1 MIIDA
6 ISKFGPWLWFAGAV
20 ALLTLETI
28 VPGVHF
34 MWFGVAAAIVG
45 VLALLLPI
53 TWTWQMILFA
63 LIAVAT
69 VFWVRRYA
77 DPKLVKS
84 DEPSLNVRGSQY
96 IGRTVVVDDAI
107 VNGRGKVRIGDTTW
121 GAEGED
127 APKGAKVEVTG
138 VNGTVLVVT
147 NKDAVGRS
155 DGSWA

>member
-1 MIIDA
+1 MIA
-6 ISKFGPWLWFAGAV
+6 EALAKFGPWLWFAGAV

-34 MWFGVAAAIVG
+34 MWFGVAAGIVG
-45 VLALLLPI
+45 ALALLLPI
-53 TWTWQMILFA
+53 AWQWQVILFA

-77 DPKLVKS
+77 SPETVKS
-84 DEPSLNVRGSQY
+84 DEPSLNIRGAQY
-96 IGRTVVVDDAI
+96 IGRTVVVEEAI
-107 VNGRGKVRIGDTTW
+107 VNGRGKVRVGDTAW

-127 APKGAKVEVTG
+127 ALKGAKVEVTG
-138 VNGTVLVVT
+138 VNGTVLVVS
-147 NKDAVGRS
+147 NRDSNGRS

>member
-6 ISKFGPWLWFAGAV
+6 IAKYGPWLWFAGAV
-20 ALLTLETI
+20 ALLTMETI

-77 DPKLVKS
+77 DPKLVKT
-84 DEPSLNVRGSQY
+84 DEPALNIRGSQY
-96 IGRTVVVDDAI
+96 IGRTVVVEEAI
-107 VNGRGKVRIGDTTW
+107 VNGRGKVRVGDTTW

-138 VNGTVLVVT
+138 VNGTVLVVA
-147 NKDAVGRS
+147 NKDADGRT